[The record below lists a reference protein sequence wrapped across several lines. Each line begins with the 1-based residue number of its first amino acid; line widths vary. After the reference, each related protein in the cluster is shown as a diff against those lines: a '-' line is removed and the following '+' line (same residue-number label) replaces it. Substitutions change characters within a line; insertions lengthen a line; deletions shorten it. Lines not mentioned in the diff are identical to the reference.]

1 MSNQEAAKLLRAHIH
16 HIEMNPIE
24 EEIRRH
30 ETSIRWLQIIS
41 IINSITCLILAI
53 TRMLR

>member
-1 MSNQEAAKLLRAHIH
+1 
-16 HIEMNPIE
+16 MNIIDE
-24 EEIRRH
+24 KIRRH
-30 ETSIRWLQIIS
+30 EASIRWLQIIS

>member
-1 MSNQEAAKLLRAHIH
+1 
-16 HIEMNPIE
+16 MNIIE

-30 ETSIRWLQIIS
+30 KASIRWLQIIS

-53 TRMLR
+53 TQMLR

>member
-1 MSNQEAAKLLRAHIH
+1 
-16 HIEMNPIE
+16 MNEVKQLAPAESAVALMNID

-30 ETSIRWLQIIS
+30 EASIRWLQIIT

>member
-1 MSNQEAAKLLRAHIH
+1 
-16 HIEMNPIE
+16 MNIIDE
-24 EEIRRH
+24 KIRRH
-30 ETSIRWLQIIS
+30 EASIRCLQIIS